1 MTTILVVDDDRVG
14 QRMLGY
20 TLQKNGYTVVQALNG
35 YEALERL
42 SAQRFDLVISDLA
55 MPEMNGRMLLQH
67 SEADECTHE
76 LPAIMFTASRQNR
89 AEPYRRVTIWLVAR
103 PGIPTYA
110 PMTIPTRLAR
120 TSWG

>member
-55 MPEMNGRMLLQH
+55 MPEMNGRMLLQRIR
-67 SEADECTHE
+67 ADERTRD
-76 LPAIMFTASRQNR
+76 LPVIMLTASGQDQDRIAAREEGANAFLTKPTSSRELLETVNR
-89 AEPYRRVTIWLVAR
+89 LLP
-103 PGIPTYA
+103 
-110 PMTIPTRLAR
+110 
-120 TSWG
+120 